1 MRNFTYFLSKMLA
14 IFLYH
19 GILLTVAFDESF

>member
-1 MRNFTYFLSKMLA
+1 MRNFTYFLLKCL
-14 IFLYH
+14 LYLLDH